1 MVSSWAIWNCCTL
14 NSDLDK
20 WAPGAL
26 LGEPILEVH
35 SERSPLP
42 FYKHNTSFKYERVFK
57 IKKLLTNEQFLSLS
71 IFFTG
76 DLKHSVPIEGTA
88 LDNISAK
95 SVEDSNP
102 AADSRAIIISSK

>member
-1 MVSSWAIWNCCTL
+1 ML

-57 IKKLLTNEQFLSLS
+57 I
-71 IFFTG
+71 
-76 DLKHSVPIEGTA
+76 
-88 LDNISAK
+88 
-95 SVEDSNP
+95 
-102 AADSRAIIISSK
+102 